1 MDQVKTPKRAML
13 GSAILCAVVVT
24 VLCVVSAMRASGQ
37 AQVQSAPVFCTTDY
51 YPPTRTLVVHVTNNT
66 GKDIMGYYL
75 VVQKKLPN
83 GSLAPQGNEFMGQ
96 YADMLDP
103 WAHVQTSKDPEKYER
118 EWESRSEGVFHPG
131 ATRDISLAGV
141 DDSDVVVSATV
152 LFYVDGSFDQHD
164 GDRFKRMLAT
174 RQGQLLGK
182 KETDKIIRDVLAD
195 LTNEHPCAA
204 VIAALAKMVGQSLD
218 DASQDILSNFP
229 QSRREEA
236 LRTGINNMRLIQ
248 MKAARKMGTPSEQP
262 MTERERLLEF
272 VERQEKQVELMT
284 PQCHLDIDLKAVAS
298 ESTK

>member
-1 MDQVKTPKRAML
+1 MK
-13 GSAILCAVVVT
+13 SAVVT
-24 VLCVVSAMRASGQ
+24 VLCVVSAIWISGQ
-37 AQVQSAPVFCTTDY
+37 AQVQSVTVLFTTDY
-51 YPPTRTLVVHVTNNT
+51 YAQPRTLIVHATNNS

-83 GSLAPQGNEFMGQ
+83 GSLAPQRNEFMGQ
-96 YADMLDP
+96 YADMLDS

-118 EWESRSEGVFHPG
+118 QWESRSEGVFHAG

-141 DDSDVVVSATV
+141 DAPDVVVSAAV

-164 GDRFKRMLAT
+164 VGRFNRMLAT
-174 RQGQLLGK
+174 RQGVLFGK
-182 KETDKIIRDVLAD
+182 QATDKIIRDVIAD
-195 LTNEHPCAA
+195 PTNEHPCAA
-204 VIAALAKMVGQSLD
+204 VIAALAKMVGQSLG
-218 DASQDILSNFP
+218 DASQDILTDFP

-248 MKAARKMGTPSEQP
+248 MMAAKKQGRPSEQN

-284 PQCHLDIDLKAVAS
+284 PHCHPEIDLKAVAPDS
-298 ESTK
+298 VK

>member
-1 MDQVKTPKRAML
+1 MK
-13 GSAILCAVVVT
+13 SVVVT
-24 VLCVVSAMRASGQ
+24 VLCVVSAMRTSSQ
-37 AQVQSAPVFCTTDY
+37 PQVQSVPVFFTTDY
-51 YPPTRTLVVHVTNNT
+51 YAQTKTLIVHASNNS

-75 VVQKKLPN
+75 LVQKKLPN

-96 YADMLDP
+96 YADMLDN
-103 WAHVQTSKDPEKYER
+103 WAYVQTSKDPEKYER
-118 EWESRSEGVFHPG
+118 QWESRSGGVFHAD

-141 DDSDVVVSATV
+141 DDSNVVVSAAV
-152 LFYVDGSFDQHD
+152 LFYVDGSFDRHD
-164 GDRFKRMLAT
+164 GERFNRMLAT
-174 RQGQLLGK
+174 RQGDLFGK

-195 LTNEHPCAA
+195 PTNERPCAA
-204 VIAALAKMVGQSLD
+204 VIATLAKMVGQSLG

-248 MKAARKMGTPSEQP
+248 TRTAKKLGTPSEQN

-284 PQCHLDIDLKAVAS
+284 PQCHLEIALKALAPDPA
-298 ESTK
+298 K

>member
-1 MDQVKTPKRAML
+1 MDMKSVGLA
-13 GSAILCAVVVT
+13 
-24 VLCVVSAMRASGQ
+24 VLCVVFAMGTCGQ
-37 AQVQSAPVFCTTDY
+37 AQVQSVPVFFTTDY
-51 YPPTRTLVVHVTNNT
+51 YAQTRTLIVHATNNS

-103 WAHVQTSKDPEKYER
+103 WAYVQTSKDPDKYER
-118 EWESRSEGVFHPG
+118 QWESSSEGVFHTN
-131 ATRDISLAGV
+131 ATRNISLAGV
-141 DDSDVVVSATV
+141 DDSNVVVSAAV

-164 GDRFKRMLAT
+164 GDRFNRMLAT
-174 RQGQLLGK
+174 RQGDLFGK

-195 LTNEHPCAA
+195 PTNEHPCAA
-204 VIAALAKMVGQSLD
+204 VIGALAKMVGQSLG

-248 MKAARKMGTPSEQP
+248 MRAAKKLGTPSEQN

-284 PQCHLDIDLKAVAS
+284 PQCHLEIDLKAVAR
-298 ESTK
+298 TLLNKNAAPVYVYFYPV